1 MDEKE
6 LEKMAKDAL
15 KSFNS
20 DDYSSCSDDECPGD
34 NKWCC
39 YNKSGDN
46 ENFGTVLHTSCNSKK
61 VEKDLEDQMDNAWSN
76 KSNKSK
82 KSKRVRV
89 SMMHSISSQMSSV
102 AYLI

>member
-1 MDEKE
+1 M
-6 LEKMAKDAL
+6 EKMAKDAL

-61 VEKDLEDQMDNAWSN
+61 VEKDLEDEMISALSGSN

-89 SMMHSISSQMSSV
+89 SMMHSTI
-102 AYLI
+102 YPLK